1 MKNMIGK
8 KFEISGMIIQIIS
21 DQGEAWETLNTTTR
35 ERVSFNKKVLQDA
48 IKLGKA
54 EEVPDMNNKEPE

>member
-8 KFEISGMIIQIIS
+8 KFEISGMMLKIIS
-21 DQGEAWETLNTTTR
+21 DDGNKWKMLNITTQKT
-35 ERVSFNKKVLQDA
+35 VYFKKKFLQDA

-54 EEVPDMNNKEPE
+54 EEVSASAS